1 MYGADYLFTIILLVS
16 LVLGALRGFIRES
29 ISLVTWLVGL
39 WLAWRFG
46 YLLHPWLGGTLAE
59 PGVREWAGR
68 IAVLFLVL
76 LVGTA
81 IGVVAAHYAK
91 RAAGLRAID
100 RVLGSLFGLLRGV
113 IVIGLL
119 VVAGRA
125 VNLDGEE
132 WWSRTRSMTVAEAV
146 ANWLERYAEP
156 SAREL
161 LEQVRDDGR

>member
-1 MYGADYLFTIILLVS
+1 
-16 LVLGALRGFIRES
+16 
-29 ISLVTWLVGL
+29 
-39 WLAWRFG
+39 
-46 YLLHPWLGGTLAE
+46 
-59 PGVREWAGR
+59 
-68 IAVLFLVL
+68 
-76 LVGTA
+76 
-81 IGVVAAHYAK
+81 
-91 RAAGLRAID
+91 
-100 RVLGSLFGLLRGV
+100 VLGSLFGLLRGV

-132 WWSRTRSMTVAEAV
+132 WWSRTRSMPAAETV